1 MSAWMPRQPAP
12 YGGGPAQPPPPP
24 PYGAPQPYGVAPQA
38 PYSFGAPPPS
48 PYSALPQAPAA
59 GQIPLPLSEQVPPEV
74 YQQAVIFQL
83 GEPTAI
89 YKPSITNPLTII
101 GIVLG
106 VSILDILLLIA
117 TFNAHIIFSLLIALP
132 IVMVIWGVRAF
143 MWRNV
148 RIYLF
153 TNGFI
158 RANGM
163 TIDAVR
169 WDQVEAVF
177 QRAVRNRYGNVIR
190 YSYTVRRGDGAV
202 YKFNSLIKKVADLGN
217 TIQHEV
223 TKVHI
228 PRAIAA
234 FNSGNPLYFGKLS
247 LNVQGI
253 SKGSAMLPWIQV
265 RNVDL
270 NRGYVRI
277 WQNGRSMRWARVRVA
292 DVPNLLVFLEM
303 VDYAR
308 SRQGLR

>member
-1 MSAWMPRQPAP
+1 M
-12 YGGGPAQPPPPP
+12 AQP
-24 PYGAPQPYGVAPQA
+24 
-38 PYSFGAPPPS
+38 
-48 PYSALPQAPAA
+48 
-59 GQIPLPLSEQVPPEV
+59 PLPLSQQVPPEV
-74 YQQAVIFQL
+74 YQQAAIFQL

-89 YKPSITNPLTII
+89 YRPSITNPLAII

-106 VSILDILLLIA
+106 VCILDILLLIA
-117 TFNAHIIFSLLIALP
+117 ISTTHVISYLLIAIP
-132 IVMVIWGVRAF
+132 IAMVIYGVRAF

-148 RIYLF
+148 RVYIF

-177 QRAVRNRYGNVIR
+177 QRAIRSRYGNVIS
-190 YSYTVRRGDGAV
+190 YSYTVRRNDGAV
-202 YKFNSLIKKVADLGN
+202 YKFNNLIKKIADLGN

-223 TKVHI
+223 TKVHV

-234 FNSGNPLYFGKLS
+234 FNAGNPLYFGKLS
-247 LNVQGI
+247 MNVQGL

-270 NRGYVRI
+270 NRGYVQI
-277 WQNGRSMRWARVRVA
+277 WQNGSSRRWARIRVS

-303 VDYAR
+303 VNYAR
-308 SRQGLR
+308 SRQGLPIKRG